1 MPTILV
7 LDDSP
12 TMVMSLQHILT
23 SAGYEVATGMNGR
36 EGIVKI
42 GEGLKPA
49 VVLTD
54 LNMPELDGIGFIKE
68 ARKIATTRF
77 TPIIVLTTESGGRK
91 RDEARAAG
99 ASGWLT
105 KPAEPNQLLSVVKQ
119 LCPAK

>member
-23 SAGYEVATGMNGR
+23 SAGYDVETGMNGR

>member
-1 MPTILV
+1 MSLSLV
-7 LDDSP
+7 LKG
-12 TMVMSLQHILT
+12 
-23 SAGYEVATGMNGR
+23 AGYDVETGANGR
-36 EGIVKI
+36 EGITKLTDGVK
-42 GEGLKPA
+42 PS

-68 ARKIATTRF
+68 ARKIPAMRS
-77 TPIIVLTTESGGRK
+77 TPIIVLTTEASGRK

-119 LCPAK
+119 LCPR

>member
-1 MPTILV
+1 MPTILL

-12 TMVMSLQHILT
+12 TMVMSLSQILK
-23 SAGYEVATGMNGR
+23 SAGYEVEAGANGR
-36 EGIVKI
+36 EGIVKLT
-42 GEGLKPA
+42 EGLKPA
-49 VVLTD
+49 AILTD

-68 ARKIATTRF
+68 ARKIPTARY

-119 LCPAK
+119 LCPVK

>member
-1 MPTILV
+1 MPTVLV

-12 TMVMSLQHILT
+12 TMVMSLSNTLKGAGYDVESAVNGRDGINKL
-23 SAGYEVATGMNGR
+23 SAGV
-36 EGIVKI
+36 
-42 GEGLKPA
+42 KPA
-49 VVLTD
+49 LILTD

-68 ARKIATTRF
+68 ARKITSTRF
-77 TPIIVLTTESGGRK
+77 TPIIVLTTEAGGRK

-119 LCPAK
+119 LCPR

>member
-7 LDDSP
+7 LDNSP
-12 TMVMSLQHILT
+12 TMVISLSHVLKG
-23 SAGYEVATGMNGR
+23 AGYDVETGANGR
-36 EGIVKI
+36 EGITKITDGVK
-42 GEGLKPA
+42 PS

-68 ARKIATTRF
+68 ARKIPSMRS
-77 TPIIVLTTESGGRK
+77 TPIIVLTTEASGRK

-119 LCPAK
+119 ICPR

>member
-7 LDDSP
+7 LDDSA
-12 TMVMSLQHILT
+12 TMVMSLSHVLKG
-23 SAGYEVATGMNGR
+23 AGYDVETGANGR
-36 EGIVKI
+36 EGITKIADGVK
-42 GEGLKPA
+42 PS

-68 ARKIATTRF
+68 ARKIPSMRS
-77 TPIIVLTTESGGRK
+77 TPIIVLTTEASGRK

-119 LCPAK
+119 LCPR

>member
-7 LDDSP
+7 LDDSA
-12 TMVMSLQHILT
+12 TMVMSLSHILKG
-23 SAGYEVATGMNGR
+23 AGYEVETGLNGR
-36 EGIVKI
+36 EGITKLT
-42 GEGLKPA
+42 EGLKPA
-49 VVLTD
+49 VILTD

-68 ARKIATTRF
+68 ARRISSVRN

-105 KPAEPNQLLSVVKQ
+105 KPAEPAQLISVVKQ
-119 LCPAK
+119 LCPAR

>member
-12 TMVMSLQHILT
+12 TMLMSLQNILS
-23 SAGYEVATGMNGR
+23 SAGYEVATGINGR
-36 EGIVKI
+36 EGIAKI

-49 VVLTD
+49 MVLTD